1 MKEMNDRVSTFNSLL
16 GDVKRKSQMEHVFM
30 REQLKDFS
38 AQLVDF
44 VTKEQYLELETAV
57 GKRVLQDKFDTL
69 EKK

>member
-1 MKEMNDRVSTFNSLL
+1 V
-16 GDVKRKSQMEHVFM
+16 G
-30 REQLKDFS
+30 
-38 AQLVDF
+38 F

>member
-1 MKEMNDRVSTFNSLL
+1 MNDRVSTYNSLL